1 MREEKKRVRDSQRQ
15 ENEGMQ
21 RLGGTRNVASGSL
34 WWRKG
39 DGRVNGVSWTDPDHA
54 LVEFKRTDKR
64 QITLKAD
71 DLEKVTNE
79 AIAEGR
85 VAVLGVSVG
94 GRDYVVMEAGD
105 YEELLD
111 TIRSLMRE
119 FGDDDRRHMD
129 GAG

>member
-1 MREEKKRVRDSQRQ
+1 
-15 ENEGMQ
+15 MQ